1 MTTRLERGTTK
12 IARTRLADAHTGS
25 SESAVDAEADVS
37 GRIASVRTEVFEL
50 VEELHRRD
58 DRRWTD
64 FERASEQMQ
73 SIANQLAAVQVL
85 VARAGR

>member
-12 IARTRLADAHTGS
+12 IARTRLADAHNGS

>member
-1 MTTRLERGTTK
+1 MTTRLERGTTR
-12 IARTRLADAHTGS
+12 IARTRHADAHTGS
-25 SESAVDAEADVS
+25 ESTVDAEADVS

>member
-1 MTTRLERGTTK
+1 MTTRLERDTTK
-12 IARTRLADAHTGS
+12 IARTRLGDAHPASSGS
-25 SESAVDAEADVS
+25 DADAEADVS
-37 GRIASVRTEVFEL
+37 GRIASVRTEMFEL

-73 SIANQLAAVQVL
+73 SIANQLAQVQAL